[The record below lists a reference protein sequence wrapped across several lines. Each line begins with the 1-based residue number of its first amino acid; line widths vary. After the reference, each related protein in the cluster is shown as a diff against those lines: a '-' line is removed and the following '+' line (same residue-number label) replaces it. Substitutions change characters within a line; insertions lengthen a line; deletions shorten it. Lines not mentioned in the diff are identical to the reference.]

1 MSKTTFFRN
10 MEGNKDPGLSF
21 QRNQDPTMI
30 RYTNAGCMLN
40 LHKDPKHPLYFYM
53 EEQPS
58 HESHLSRL

>member
-1 MSKTTFFRN
+1 